1 MKSNLVKYVIYSILP
16 IVSITGGETF
26 IVTAK
31 SITLTPIYRTKL
43 SKIKLQETSETINTV
58 SELVARRF
66 EKNKEDIDPELN
78 FFKEFGAD
86 RLDEVELL
94 ILLEDEFDLSIPDNQ
109 FKTLRTV
116 KEISKY
122 IDSKIQG
129 KKISPVLG

>member
-1 MKSNLVKYVIYSILP
+1 MITNLIKYIIYSILL

-26 IVTAK
+26 IITTK
-31 SITLTPIYRTKL
+31 SISLTPIYRTKI

-66 EKNKEDIDPELN
+66 EKNKEDIDPEIN

-94 ILLEDEFDLSIPDNQ
+94 ILLEDEFDLSIPDDR

-129 KKISPVLG
+129 KKIYPVLG

>member
-1 MKSNLVKYVIYSILP
+1 MITNLIKYIIYNIPL

-26 IVTAK
+26 IITTK
-31 SITLTPIYRTKL
+31 SITLTPTYRTKL

-58 SELVARRF
+58 SELVASRF
-66 EKNKEDIDPELN
+66 EKNKEDIDPDIN

-116 KEISKY
+116 KDISKY

-129 KKISPVLG
+129 KKIHPALG